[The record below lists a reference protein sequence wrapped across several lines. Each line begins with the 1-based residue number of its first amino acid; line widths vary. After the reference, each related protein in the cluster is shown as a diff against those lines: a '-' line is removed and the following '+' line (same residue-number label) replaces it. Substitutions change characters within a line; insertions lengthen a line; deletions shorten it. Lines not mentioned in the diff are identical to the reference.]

1 MTEPWNLF
9 YFSYFA
15 TAIPI
20 IEWIAIAIVHIAFA
34 VAVLSDANKGD
45 TFLVKG
51 GVWALA
57 TLLGG
62 LFVVSIYWVIHH
74 SSIRSQN

>member
-1 MTEPWNLF
+1 MTEPWNLI
-9 YFSYFA
+9 YFS
-15 TAIPI
+15 TALPV

-34 VAVLSDANKGD
+34 VAVLSDANRGN
-45 TFLVKG
+45 TFLVG
-51 GVWALA
+51 GRVWALA

-62 LFVVSIYWVIHH
+62 LFVVGIYWVIHH